1 MINSSKWIATIPT
14 LLVEKQIIKPSN
26 PLYKELDNLCFL
38 SKNLYNVTL
47 YTIRQ
52 HYFNTKKYLSYF
64 TIAKNFAK
72 ENQADYRALPAK
84 VSNYTLQLVDQNMK
98 SFFALLKKKQANQY
112 DKSVGLPKYLDK
124 TKGRQVVH
132 YHKQS
137 LSFKKEGFVKLA
149 KSDIEFKTKVPKNDI
164 QYLQIVP
171 CGNHIKVLIGYY
183 ETKKKTKATQKR
195 IASIDIGQNNLMT
208 VTSNVFHPVIYNGKP
223 VKSVNQFYNKIKA
236 SEQSRLMKEN
246 NVYWSKKLGQ
256 LTLWRENQINNYFH
270 KVTHHFV
277 NYCIAN
283 DIDSVIIGRNQQWK
297 DNINLG
303 KKVNQNFVSIPFG
316 RLYDLL
322 RYKLELNG
330 INYIET
336 EESYTSKCSFIDKE
350 EICHHD
356 SYMGRRVKRGLFKS
370 KEGYKYNADINGSL
384 NILRKYLTNQN
395 AYSNKL
401 HKELVVHMTN
411 PRKLKVAN
419 D

>member
-1 MINSSKWIATIPT
+1 MTDNTM
-14 LLVEKQIIKPSN
+14 LLVEKQIIRPSN
-26 PLYKELDNLCFL
+26 PLYKELDHLCFL
-38 SKNLYNVTL
+38 SKNLYNATL

-52 HYFNTKKYLSYF
+52 HYFETNKYQSFF
-64 TIAKNFAK
+64 TTVKNFTK
-72 ENQADYRALPAK
+72 ENQVDFRALPAN
-84 VSNYTLQLVDQNMK
+84 VSRYTVLLVDQNMRA
-98 SFFALLKKKQANQY
+98 FFALLKKKKANQY
-112 DKSVGLPKYLDK
+112 TKPVRLPKYLDK
-124 TKGRQVVH
+124 INGRQVVH
-132 YHKQS
+132 YNKQF
-137 LSFKKEGFVKLA
+137 LGLKKDGFVKLS
-149 KSDIEFKTKVPKNDI
+149 KSDIEFKTKVPKSSI
-164 QYLQIVP
+164 QYLKLVP

-183 ETKKKTKATQKR
+183 KTKKKTKNTQKR
-195 IASIDIGQNNLMT
+195 IASIDVGQNNLMT

-236 SEQSRLMKEN
+236 KEQSRLMKQN

-283 DIDSVIIGRNQQWK
+283 DIDTVIIGRNQQWK

-316 RLYDLL
+316 KLYDLL
-322 RYKLELNG
+322 KYKLELNG

-336 EESYTSKCSFIDKE
+336 EESHTSKCSFIDKE
-350 EICHHD
+350 EITHHD
-356 SYMGRRVKRGLFKS
+356 SYVGRRVKRGLFRS
-370 KEGYKYNADINGSL
+370 KDGVKYNADINGSL

-395 AYSNKL
+395 AYSDKL

>member
-1 MINSSKWIATIPT
+1 MTDNTM
-14 LLVEKQIIKPSN
+14 LLVEKQIIRPSS
-26 PLYKELDNLCFL
+26 PLYKDLDKLCLL
-38 SKNLYNVTL
+38 SKNLYNIAL
-47 YTIRQ
+47 YTVRQ

-64 TIAKNFAK
+64 SIARDFAK
-72 ENQADYRALPAK
+72 DNLADYRALPAK
-84 VSNYTLQLVDQNMK
+84 VSQQTLRLVDQNMK
-98 SFFALLKKKQANQY
+98 SFFALLKMKQTNQY
-112 DKSVGLPKYLDK
+112 AKPVRLPKYLDTK
-124 TKGRQVVH
+124 TGRQVV
-132 YHKQS
+132 YYTKQA
-137 LSFKKEGFVKLA
+137 LSFKKDGFVKLA
-149 KSDIEFKTKVPKNDI
+149 KSNIEFKTKVSKNDI

-183 ETKKKTKATQKR
+183 KTTKKLKTTQKR
-195 IASIDIGQNNLMT
+195 IASIDVGQNNLMT

-223 VKSVNQFYNKIKA
+223 VKSVNQFYNKILAK
-236 SEQSRLMKEN
+236 EQSRLMKQN
-246 NVYWSKKLGQ
+246 NVYWSKKLGR
-256 LTLWRENQINNYFH
+256 LTLWRENQISNYFH

-283 DIDSVIIGRNQQWK
+283 NIDTVIIGRNQQWK

-303 KKVNQNFVSIPFG
+303 KKINQNFVSIPFG

-322 RYKLELNG
+322 KYKLELNG
-330 INYIET
+330 ITYIET
-336 EESYTSKCSFIDKE
+336 EESHTSKCSFIDKE

-356 SYMGRRVKRGLFKS
+356 SYTGRRVRRGLFKS

-401 HKELVVHMTN
+401 HKELVAHMTN

>member
-1 MINSSKWIATIPT
+1 MTDNTM
-14 LLVEKQIIKPSN
+14 LLVEKQIIRPSN
-26 PLYKELDNLCFL
+26 PLYKELDHLCFL
-38 SKNLYNVTL
+38 SKNLYNATL

-52 HYFNTKKYLSYF
+52 HYFETNKYQSFF
-64 TIAKNFAK
+64 TTVKNFTK
-72 ENQADYRALPAK
+72 ENQVDFRALPAN
-84 VSNYTLQLVDQNMK
+84 VSRYTVLLVDQNMRA
-98 SFFALLKKKQANQY
+98 FFALLKKKKANQY
-112 DKSVGLPKYLDK
+112 TKPVRLPKYLDK
-124 TKGRQVVH
+124 INGRQVVH
-132 YHKQS
+132 YNKQF
-137 LSFKKEGFVKLA
+137 LGLKKDGFVKLS
-149 KSDIEFKTKVPKNDI
+149 KSDIEFKTKVPKSSI
-164 QYLQIVP
+164 QYLKLVP

-183 ETKKKTKATQKR
+183 KTKKKTKNTQKR
-195 IASIDIGQNNLMT
+195 IASIDVGQNNLMT

-236 SEQSRLMKEN
+236 KEQSRLMKQN

-283 DIDSVIIGRNQQWK
+283 DIDTVIIGRNQQWK

-316 RLYDLL
+316 KLYDLL
-322 RYKLELNG
+322 KYKLELNG

-336 EESYTSKCSFIDKE
+336 EESYTSKCSFIDRE
-350 EICHHD
+350 EITHHD
-356 SYMGRRVKRGLFKS
+356 SYVGRRVKRGLFKS

-384 NILRKYLTNQN
+384 NILRKYLTETGT
-395 AYSNKL
+395 YTDDL
-401 HKELVVHMTN
+401 HAELVRYMTN

-419 D
+419 K